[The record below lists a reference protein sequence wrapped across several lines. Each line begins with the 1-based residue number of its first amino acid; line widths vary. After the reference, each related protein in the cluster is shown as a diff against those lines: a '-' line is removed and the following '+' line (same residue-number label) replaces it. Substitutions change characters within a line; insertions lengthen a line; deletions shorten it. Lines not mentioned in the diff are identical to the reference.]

1 MEAAGWAAERNSPV
15 SEMNLACVYMTISS
29 RLLGQ
34 FCSFR
39 IPQSNCALF
48 LPYLAALRNNFHAGD
63 RAYPVVSVYMKNSHP
78 GKRDLASF
86 KRDLGNRASP
96 LVPYTTICKLPLTVH
111 SKQRFKKL

>member
-39 IPQSNCALF
+39 IPQSNCDIVF
-48 LPYLAALRNNFHAGD
+48 TIF
-63 RAYPVVSVYMKNSHP
+63 S
-78 GKRDLASF
+78 SF
-86 KRDLGNRASP
+86 K
-96 LVPYTTICKLPLTVH
+96 K
-111 SKQRFKKL
+111 